1 MKGAE
6 KMNRKKILIIDDD
19 PSFLEICSAIL
30 EESDYQVYTASSSK
44 EGLEKLVSQ
53 RPDLLLLDIMMAT
66 MDEGLNFATSIRQ
79 SEDLSK
85 IPIMIVSA
93 QPDARR
99 DTRDL
104 WIRKWTGFP
113 QTCSWKS
120 QLIPKIC
127 SIMFGCC
134 CNKGERLLEPIWRGS
149 CSAIVHV
156 SGE

>member
-1 MKGAE
+1 
-6 KMNRKKILIIDDD
+6 MNRKKILIIDDD

-93 QPDARR
+93 QPDAEKGYQRSV
-99 DTRDL
+99 DKEMDWISADMFMEKPINPQDL
-104 WIRKWTGFP
+104 
-113 QTCSWKS
+113 
-120 QLIPKIC
+120 LH
-127 SIMFGCC
+127 
-134 CNKGERLLEPIWRGS
+134 NVRLLIQ
-149 CSAIVHV
+149 
-156 SGE
+156 

>member
-1 MKGAE
+1 
-6 KMNRKKILIIDDD
+6 MNRKKILIIDDD

-30 EESDYQVYTASSSK
+30 EESDYQVDTASSSK

-93 QPDARR
+93 QPDAEKGYQRSV
-99 DTRDL
+99 DKEMDWISADMFMEKPINPQDL
-104 WIRKWTGFP
+104 
-113 QTCSWKS
+113 
-120 QLIPKIC
+120 LH
-127 SIMFGCC
+127 
-134 CNKGERLLEPIWRGS
+134 NVRLLIG
-149 CSAIVHV
+149 
-156 SGE
+156 